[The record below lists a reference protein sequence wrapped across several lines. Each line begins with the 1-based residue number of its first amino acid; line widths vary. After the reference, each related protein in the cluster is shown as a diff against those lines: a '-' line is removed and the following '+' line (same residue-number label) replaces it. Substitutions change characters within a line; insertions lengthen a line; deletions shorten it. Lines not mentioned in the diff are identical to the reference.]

1 MAFADWFRGT
11 GGANN
16 APAARNLLFVE
27 DSAFFRNMLTPVL
40 RAAGYEVTA
49 LPGAQEALSVVKAGK
64 SFDVVVTDLEM
75 PGMDGFEFAEAIR
88 SQKNAAHTPIIAL
101 SSMTSP
107 DAIAK
112 VRKAGFHDFV
122 AKFDRQGL
130 VAALKEH
137 SDDTHKAA

>member
-1 MAFADWFRGT
+1 
-11 GGANN
+11 
-16 APAARNLLFVE
+16 
-27 DSAFFRNMLTPVL
+27 MLTPVL
-40 RAAGYEVTA
+40 RAAGYAVTA
-49 LPGAQEALSVVKAGK
+49 TSGGEEAMAVVKAGK

-75 PGMDGFEFAEAIR
+75 PDMDGFALADAIR
-88 SQKNAAHTPIIAL
+88 GHKGSAHTPIIAL

-107 DAIAK
+107 DAIAR

>member
-1 MAFADWFRGT
+1 
-11 GGANN
+11 
-16 APAARNLLFVE
+16 
-27 DSAFFRNMLTPVL
+27 
-40 RAAGYEVTA
+40 
-49 LPGAQEALSVVKAGK
+49 
-64 SFDVVVTDLEM
+64 VVTDLEM
-75 PGMDGFEFAEAIR
+75 PGMDGFELAEAIR
-88 SQKNAAHTPIIAL
+88 GQKTGANTPIIAL
-101 SSMTSP
+101 SSVTSP

>member
-1 MAFADWFRGT
+1 
-11 GGANN
+11 
-16 APAARNLLFVE
+16 
-27 DSAFFRNMLTPVL
+27 MLTPVL

-49 LPGAQEALSVVKAGK
+49 TGGGQEAMAVVKAGK
-64 SFDVVVTDLEM
+64 SFDIVVTDLEM
-75 PGMDGFEFAEAIR
+75 PDMDGFALADAIR
-88 SQKNAAHTPIIAL
+88 GHKSAAHTPIIAL

-107 DAIAK
+107 DAIAR